1 LSLVPMSLNP
11 ARQTRQKRLSR
22 EDTNQEDAILPT
34 SREVATYLL
43 DHRTTMVAAFV
54 TSFVYFSNVIYPLA
68 NAVPQGMLVESPK
81 VLPRSASSSSV
92 YQAAGSFMATGNLIH
107 ANDFQ
112 MKDPVP
118 CTEGEAK
125 TVLPFVLTCATTHT
139 LIIAVGLAL
148 GRDTLTMRAG
158 GAAGLIMRVGVAS
171 FFFLCAVLYWAWE
184 YKIGPVP
191 AVGERLF
198 SSEQL
203 FILVGALHT
212 TAWLTCSMALP
223 HSPLGHVCTSSS
235 KMHLGIAM
243 MGAAVHASALSVG
256 SSCAVMG
263 VLGATGLLAAEVVKA
278 SRCSPFLARSM

>member
-1 LSLVPMSLNP
+1 MSLNP

-22 EDTNQEDAILPT
+22 EDTDQEEDSILPT

-68 NAVPQGMLVESPK
+68 NTGPQGMLVESPK
-81 VLPRSASSSSV
+81 VSPRPAPPSSV
-92 YQAAGSFMATGNLIH
+92 YQAAGSFMATGNLWP
-107 ANDFQ
+107 NDLQ
-112 MKDPVP
+112 MKDAEPVP
-118 CTEGEAK
+118 CAEGEAK
-125 TVLPFVLTCATTHT
+125 TLLPFVLTCAVVHT
-139 LIIAVGLAL
+139 IVVAFGLAL

-158 GAAGLIMRVGVAS
+158 GAAALIMRVGVAS

-184 YKIGPVP
+184 YQIGPVP

-198 SSEQL
+198 SSEHL